1 MFNHYDTERTG
12 YLDYKKF
19 STDLFHQKT
28 ISKQKTLPSVVQEN
42 RTKSGFEFNM
52 MKDSHLIKL
61 HNFLKSKGA
70 NGFIQF
76 YKQFKVNLFLLITL
90 LTVTRF

>member
-19 STDLFHQKT
+19 SSDLFNQKL

-42 RTKSGFEFNM
+42 RTNGGFELNM

-70 NGFIQF
+70 NGFMQF
-76 YKQFKVNLFLLITL
+76 YRQFKVNLFLVNNS